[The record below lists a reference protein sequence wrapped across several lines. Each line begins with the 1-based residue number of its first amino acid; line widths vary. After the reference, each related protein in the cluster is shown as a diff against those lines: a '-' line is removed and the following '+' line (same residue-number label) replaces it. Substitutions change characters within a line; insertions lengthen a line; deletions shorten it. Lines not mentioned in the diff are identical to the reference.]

1 MKAAVFVEPGKME
14 VREVAR
20 LDAICRTSRCTSY
33 RGHQYR

>member
-14 VREVAR
+14 AREVAR
-20 LDAICRTSRCTSY
+20 LDAICRTRRSARY